1 MLILIPLVMGIVQLG
16 LVLHVRNTLTAAASD
31 GARAGA
37 PYGASPQDATRRTK
51 QLISTALANSFADQ
65 VTAADTTI
73 DGVPTVEV
81 VVAATVPVLGLF
93 GPAVDL
99 RVDGHAVKETLP

>member
-37 PYGASPQDATRRTK
+37 PYGAQS
-51 QLISTALANSFADQ
+51 S
-65 VTAADTTI
+65 
-73 DGVPTVEV
+73 
-81 VVAATVPVLGLF
+81 
-93 GPAVDL
+93 
-99 RVDGHAVKETLP
+99 